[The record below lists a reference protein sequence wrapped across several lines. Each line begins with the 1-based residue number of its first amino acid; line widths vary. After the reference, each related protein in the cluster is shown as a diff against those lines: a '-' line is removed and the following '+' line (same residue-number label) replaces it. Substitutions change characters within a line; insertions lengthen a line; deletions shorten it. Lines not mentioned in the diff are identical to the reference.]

1 MGQDASW
8 RDREGIP
15 EGAAPLR
22 ASLADPRKWLEDQ
35 CRLAQMPNF
44 MEATLASLRA
54 NIGVAGQRDVLVDQL
69 PRLRMPTLIVW
80 GVEDRVFPYWQ
91 EKLQEKGS
99 PMTTVHLKPVEE
111 QVVALMGASSGIG
124 RETALR
130 FAERGA
136 KVVVSARGEEG
147 LDSLAEEIRR
157 GNGEATPVVADTSEY
172 EQVKAVA
179 DRAVEEYGRLDCW
192 VHLAAVGLFA
202 TFEQTTPEEFERVI
216 DVNLMGQVYGAMAAL
231 PHLKREGRG
240 ALIHISSVE
249 AKRSFPFHSAYGA
262 SKHGIDGFLEA
273 LRVELK
279 REGWPISVTQVM
291 PGTINT
297 PFFDKGRT
305 KLGVKPV
312 GVPPIYEPQ
321 TVANVILY
329 AAEHPTRDLVCGG
342 AAQALILNQ
351 RLSPRMLDAILAT
364 RTGFSPQ
371 KTKEPRSEEDPD
383 NLYGPIQ
390 GHDTAKNGFRA
401 FSRSLYNWLQMHP
414 TLRRGAAAGTAL
426 GLLVALRRS
435 S

>member
-1 MGQDASW
+1 MMMQ
-8 RDREGIP
+8 
-15 EGAAPLR
+15 
-22 ASLADPRKWLEDQ
+22 
-35 CRLAQMPNF
+35 
-44 MEATLASLRA
+44 
-54 NIGVAGQRDVLVDQL
+54 
-69 PRLRMPTLIVW
+69 
-80 GVEDRVFPYWQ
+80 
-91 EKLQEKGS
+91 
-99 PMTTVHLKPVEE
+99 LKPVEE
-111 QVVALMGASSGIG
+111 QVVVVMGASSGIG

-136 KVVVSARGEEG
+136 RVVVSARGKEG
-147 LDSLAEEIRR
+147 LDSLADEIRR
-157 GNGEATPVVADTSEY
+157 EDGEATPVVADTSEY

-179 DRAVEEYGRLDCW
+179 DRAVEEYGRLDTW

-279 REGWPISVTQVM
+279 HEGWPISVTQVM

-321 TVANVILY
+321 TVANIILY
-329 AAEHPTRDLVCGG
+329 AAEHPARDLVSGG

-351 RLSPRMLDAILAT
+351 RLSPRMLDAILTT
-364 RTGFSPQ
+364 RAGFSPQ
-371 KTKEPRSEEDPD
+371 KTEEPRSEDDPD
-383 NLYGPIQ
+383 NLYAPIR

-401 FSRSLYNWLQMHP
+401 LSRSLYNWLEMHP
-414 TLRRGAAAGTAL
+414 VVRRGAAAGTAL
-426 GLLVALRRS
+426 VLFDALRRKS
-435 S
+435 